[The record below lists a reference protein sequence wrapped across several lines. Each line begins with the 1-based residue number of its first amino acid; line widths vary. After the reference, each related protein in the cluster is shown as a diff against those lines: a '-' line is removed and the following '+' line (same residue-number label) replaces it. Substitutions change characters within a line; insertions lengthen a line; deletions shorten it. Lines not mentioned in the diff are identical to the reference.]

1 MKITATNQDA
11 TSAIATTQKMPP
23 AYSPTAELAKPI
35 GRKPAA
41 VTSVPVSI
49 GNAVDSQA
57 KDAARTR
64 SQPCSIF
71 TTIISTAMMASS
83 TSRPSAMISAPSV
96 MRCRSSDIAFMTMN
110 TIASTSGTDSATTMP
125 VRQPSAR
132 KLTNSTI
139 ASASTKECTN
149 SLTACSTTFGWSAI
163 CSTSMPCGTAFM
175 KSAVAA
181 STSLPSSR
189 MLAPLAVTTPMPSAG
204 LPSWRTMKVRR
215 IDEAVGDG
223 GDVAEP
229 EHPAVA
235 FDRRLG
241 DRLDAVERAGDA
253 QRHALRGGLHR
264 AGRHDAFCLASES
277 NSACGV
283 MPSVASLACENST

>member
-11 TSAIATTQKMPP
+11 TSAIATIQKMPP

-96 MRCRSSDIAFMTMN
+96 MRCRSSDIAFMTMK

-125 VRQPSAR
+125 VRQPSAT
-132 KLTNSTI
+132 KETNSTI
-139 ASASTKECTN
+139 ASASMKECTN
-149 SLTACSTTFGWSAI
+149 SPTACSTTLGWSAI
-163 CSTSMPCGTAFM
+163 CSTLMPCGTAFM
-175 KSAVAA
+175 NSAVA
-181 STSLPSSR
+181 LLDV
-189 MLAPLAVTTPMPSAG
+189 LAEFQDVGALGGDHADAERGLAFLAHHEG
-204 LPSWRTMKVRR
+204 RR
-215 IDEAVGDG
+215 IDDS
-223 GDVAEP
+223 
-229 EHPAVA
+229 
-235 FDRRLG
+235 
-241 DRLDAVERAGDA
+241 
-253 QRHALRGGLHR
+253 RG
-264 AGRHDAFCLASES
+264 
-277 NSACGV
+277 
-283 MPSVASLACENST
+283 

>member
-11 TSAIATTQKMPP
+11 TSAIATIQKMPP

-83 TSRPSAMISAPSV
+83 TNSPSAMINAPSV
-96 MRCRSSDIAFMTMN
+96 MRCRSSDIAFMTMK

-125 VRQPSAR
+125 VRQPSATKADEQHDRQRLDEGMHELADRVLDHLGLIGDLLDIDALRHRVHEFRGGVRDVLAELQDIGALGGDDADADARACLPGAPR
-132 KLTNSTI
+132 KLGGST
-139 ASASTKECTN
+139 
-149 SLTACSTTFGWSAI
+149 
-163 CSTSMPCGTAFM
+163 
-175 KSAVAA
+175 
-181 STSLPSSR
+181 
-189 MLAPLAVTTPMPSAG
+189 
-204 LPSWRTMKVRR
+204 
-215 IDEAVGDG
+215 
-223 GDVAEP
+223 
-229 EHPAVA
+229 
-235 FDRRLG
+235 
-241 DRLDAVERAGDA
+241 
-253 QRHALRGGLHR
+253 
-264 AGRHDAFCLASES
+264 
-277 NSACGV
+277 
-283 MPSVASLACENST
+283 